1 MNAPICILSTKKLR
15 SNQRQFLT
23 NAGFSVIEADFI
35 SISPVAFRLKQR
47 PSLLLFTSQNAVE
60 SVLRNEKAEDLKQIP
75 AVCVGTKTRQ
85 MLEDN
90 GFSVLACEPYATEL
104 KTVIEDSFKQNTIAF
119 FSGNIR
125 SNVLPDA
132 MTRSGIAFEE
142 YTVYKNSERPVKIE
156 AKTDAILFF
165 SPSGVRSYLKK
176 NTLSEQMCFCIG
188 TTTAEALEVPSNR
201 IVTAKQQTVENVII
215 QCIKHYKK

>member
-1 MNAPICILSTKKLR
+1 MNAPICILSTKKLQ

-35 SISPVAFRLKQR
+35 SISPVPFRLKQL
-47 PSLLLFTSQNAVE
+47 PNLLLFTSQNAVK

-75 AVCVGTKTRQ
+75 AVCVGIKTRQ
-85 MLEDN
+85 MLEKN
-90 GFSVLACEPYATEL
+90 GFDVLACEPYAKEL
-104 KTVIEDSFKQNTIAF
+104 KTVIENSFKQNTIAF

-142 YTVYKNSERPVKIE
+142 YTVYKNSERPIRIE
-156 AKTDAILFF
+156 AKTDGVLFF
-165 SPSGVRSYLKK
+165 SPSAVRSYLKE
-176 NTLSEQMCFCIG
+176 NTLSSQICFCIG
-188 TTTAEALEVPSNR
+188 TTTAEVLKVPSDH

-215 QCIKHYKK
+215 QCIKYYKK

>member
-35 SISPVAFRLKQR
+35 SISPVPFRLKHL
-47 PSLLLFTSQNAVE
+47 PNLLLFTSQNAVE

-75 AVCVGTKTRQ
+75 SVCVGTKTKQ
-85 MLEDN
+85 LLEDN
-90 GFSVLACEPYATEL
+90 GFSVLACKPYATEL
-104 KTVIEDSFKQNTIAF
+104 KTVIENSFRQSTIAF

-132 MTRSGIAFEE
+132 MTRSGIPFEE
-142 YTVYKNSERPVKIE
+142 YTVYKNSERPVRIE
-156 AKTDAILFF
+156 AKTDGILFF
-165 SPSGVRSYLKK
+165 SPSGVRSYMKE
-176 NTLSEQMCFCIG
+176 NALSGQMCFCIG
-188 TTTAEALEVPSNR
+188 TTTAEALKMSSGH
-201 IVTAKQQTVENVII
+201 IVTAKQQTVESVII